1 MSSFKDKTIIRLAV
15 ILLALVGGFALL
27 LGKEF
32 FSVANLQSI
41 AFQLPELGIL
51 TLAMMVAMLTG
62 GINLSIIAAANMAGI
77 ATAWVLTSFMVGSP
91 ASFAIAILSGL
102 AVSICIGVING
113 YLVAFVGV
121 SAILATLGTM
131 TLIDGI
137 SVLLTQGSVISGFPA
152 GFIFI
157 GNGMIYGIPVPLILF
172 LLCALGVGLLLE
184 RTPFG
189 VYSTMIGSNSR
200 AAEFSGVPVKKVLV
214 WAYILSGVLAGVA
227 AMIMISRFNSA
238 RAGYASSYLLVTV
251 LASVLGGVNP
261 DGGFGRV
268 GGVVLALMILQVISS
283 GLNLLRLSPH
293 LGLALWG
300 AILIAVIAIP
310 VIFGKNRFE

>member
-1 MSSFKDKTIIRLAV
+1 MSSLRDRKILRLGA
-15 ILLALVGGFALL
+15 ILLALVGGFALA
-27 LGKEF
+27 LGKGF
-32 FSVANLQSI
+32 FSGANLQSI

-51 TLAMMVAMLTG
+51 TLAMMIAMITG
-62 GINLSIIAAANMAGI
+62 GINLSIIAAANLAGI

-91 ASFAIAILSGL
+91 VSMVVALLSGVV
-102 AVSICIGVING
+102 VSLCIGVVNG
-113 YLVAFVGV
+113 FLVAHVGV

-131 TLIDGI
+131 TLVEGI
-137 SVLLTQGSVISGFPA
+137 SVLLTQGSVISGFPSE
-152 GFIFI
+152 FLFI
-157 GNGMIYGIPVPLILF
+157 GNGTIYGVPIPLTIF
-172 LLCALGVGLLLE
+172 LLCALLVGLLLE

-189 VYSTMIGSNSR
+189 IYSTMIGSNAK

-214 WAYILSGVLAGVA
+214 WVYILSGLLAGIA
-227 AMIMISRFNSA
+227 SIIMISRFNSA

-268 GGVVLALMILQVISS
+268 GGVVLALIILQVISS
-283 GLNLLRLSPH
+283 GLNLLGLSSH

-300 AILIAVIAIP
+300 AILIAVMVIP
-310 VIFGKNRFE
+310 VLNRKNRSE

>member
-1 MSSFKDKTIIRLAV
+1 MSSLRDRKILRLGA
-15 ILLALVGGFALL
+15 ILLALVGGFALA
-27 LGKEF
+27 LGKGF
-32 FSVANLQSI
+32 FSGANLQSI

-51 TLAMMVAMLTG
+51 TLAMMIAMITG
-62 GINLSIIAAANMAGI
+62 GINLSIIAAANLAGI

-91 ASFAIAILSGL
+91 VSMIVALLSGVV
-102 AVSICIGVING
+102 VSLCIGVVNG
-113 YLVAFVGV
+113 FLVAHVGV

-131 TLIDGI
+131 TLVEGI
-137 SVLLTQGSVISGFPA
+137 SVLLTQGSVISGFPSE
-152 GFIFI
+152 FLFI
-157 GNGMIYGIPVPLILF
+157 GNGTIYGVPIPLTIF
-172 LLCALGVGLLLE
+172 LLCALLVGLLLE

-189 VYSTMIGSNSR
+189 IYSTMIGSNSK

-214 WAYILSGVLAGVA
+214 WVYILSGLLAGIA
-227 AMIMISRFNSA
+227 SIIMISRFNSA

-268 GGVVLALMILQVISS
+268 GGVVLALIILQVISS
-283 GLNLLRLSPH
+283 GLNLLGLSSH

-300 AILIAVIAIP
+300 AILIAVMVIP
-310 VIFGKNRFE
+310 VLNRKNRSE

>member
-1 MSSFKDKTIIRLAV
+1 MSSLRDRKILRLGA
-15 ILLALVGGFALL
+15 ILLALVGGFALA
-27 LGKEF
+27 LGKGF
-32 FSVANLQSI
+32 FSGANLQSI

-51 TLAMMVAMLTG
+51 TLAMMIAMITG
-62 GINLSIIAAANMAGI
+62 GINLSIIAAANLAGI

-91 ASFAIAILSGL
+91 VSMIVALLSGVV
-102 AVSICIGVING
+102 VSLCIGVVNG
-113 YLVAFVGV
+113 FLVAHVGV

-131 TLIDGI
+131 TLVEGI
-137 SVLLTQGSVISGFPA
+137 SVLLTQGSVISGFPSE
-152 GFIFI
+152 FLFI
-157 GNGMIYGIPVPLILF
+157 GNGTIYGVPIPLTIF
-172 LLCALGVGLLLE
+172 LLCALLVGLLLE

-189 VYSTMIGSNSR
+189 IYSTMIGSNAK

-214 WAYILSGVLAGVA
+214 WVYILSGLLAGIA
-227 AMIMISRFNSA
+227 SIIMISRFNSA

-268 GGVVLALMILQVISS
+268 GGVVLALIILQVISS
-283 GLNLLRLSPH
+283 GLNLLGLSSH

-300 AILIAVIAIP
+300 AILIAVMVIP
-310 VIFGKNRFE
+310 VLNRKNRSE